1 MRNFLVTVD
10 GRQYQVSVE
19 EVKGGFPQPQPV
31 QVPVAPAAPVAP
43 VAPVQATPVQAPQ
56 QEAAPQPAPTATV
69 QAPQDGYK
77 YTAPM
82 PGMIKKLSLSN
93 GSQVKKG
100 DVVLVLE
107 AMKMDNDL
115 TAPCD
120 GVITYCVSEGANV
133 DSGAVLAV
141 IA

>member
-31 QVPVAPAAPVAP
+31 HVPVAP
-43 VAPVQATPVQAPQ
+43 VAPVQTAPVQAPQ
-56 QEAAPQPAPTATV
+56 QEAAPQPAPTAPV

>member
-43 VAPVQATPVQAPQ
+43 VQAAPVQAPQ
-56 QEAAPQPAPTATV
+56 QEAAPQPASTAPV

>member
-31 QVPVAPAAPVAP
+31 QVPVAPVAP
-43 VAPVQATPVQAPQ
+43 VAPVQAAPVQAPQ
-56 QEAAPQPAPTATV
+56 QEAAPQPAPTAPV

-82 PGMIKKLSLSN
+82 PGMIKKLSLSS

-100 DVVLVLE
+100 DV
-107 AMKMDNDL
+107 
-115 TAPCD
+115 
-120 GVITYCVSEGANV
+120 
-133 DSGAVLAV
+133 
-141 IA
+141 

>member
-31 QVPVAPAAPVAP
+31 QVPVAPVA
-43 VAPVQATPVQAPQ
+43 PVQAPQ
-56 QEAAPQPAPTATV
+56 QEAAPQPAPTAPV

>member
-31 QVPVAPAAPVAP
+31 QVPVAPVAP
-43 VAPVQATPVQAPQ
+43 VAPVQAAPQPAPQ
-56 QEAAPQPAPTATV
+56 QEAAPQPAPTAPV

-82 PGMIKKLSLSN
+82 PGMIKKLSLSS

>member
-31 QVPVAPAAPVAP
+31 QVPVAPVAP
-43 VAPVQATPVQAPQ
+43 VAPVQAAPVQAPQ
-56 QEAAPQPAPTATV
+56 QEAAPQPAPTAPV
-69 QAPQDGYK
+69 QAPQYGYK

-82 PGMIKKLSLSN
+82 PGMIKKLSLSS